1 MVAVLRTCLFR
12 NRPTHWNTG
21 TIASADGS
29 HALFESRNLPVNY
42 GRVQIGIAAYLSPGE
57 TRRRWSMCVLSIYRG
72 IFSHRTRRD
81 YGYGWDPYVDDFCIF
96 IVGTR
101 GFIFFFFIQAI
112 LAHGQKQCAKCN
124 DPLVFW
130 PTVTF
135 FFFFFVNFMNVLKTS
150 FPHYWDTDFNRKL
163 NVYDWFETARS
174 EDQIRLTRQ
183 RITNLNMFFHDFQIF
198 QECFD
203 IFNLLTH
210 FTNFARKWT
219 GYRRIQL
226 WVASEPYRGEGVKRA
241 CAPGAHFKRTPRSLL
256 K

>member
-101 GFIFFFFIQAI
+101 GFIFFFSFKRYLPTAKNSVPSVMIRWCF
-112 LAHGQKQCAKCN
+112 GQQ
-124 DPLVFW
+124 W
-130 PTVTF
+130 HF
-135 FFFFFVNFMNVLKTS
+135 FFFFLLILWMFWKHHFRTIGIRISIENWTYTIDSKQRVLRTK
-150 FPHYWDTDFNRKL
+150 YVWRVKGL
-163 NVYDWFETARS
+163 
-174 EDQIRLTRQ
+174 QI
-183 RITNLNMFFHDFQIF
+183 
-198 QECFD
+198 
-203 IFNLLTH
+203 
-210 FTNFARKWT
+210 
-219 GYRRIQL
+219 
-226 WVASEPYRGEGVKRA
+226 
-241 CAPGAHFKRTPRSLL
+241 
-256 K
+256 